1 GGEEFGGEAGG
12 EFGEGFNNDVI
23 DKLLV
28 EGKRKNEDIKM
39 MAEGIDDLLAEYN
52 DSEDDEDIQ
61 ELLDD

>member
-1 GGEEFGGEAGG
+1 M
-12 EFGEGFNNDVI
+12 I